1 MCDSSAMTDSPV
13 AGAVVAWR
21 PDLRGRRCGKA
32 RATLRVSGPTRRRV
46 ARGATLTTHV
56 VSFGKYSAFRHSPS
70 ANTAHNVF
78 DNGKP
83 NHYSQSV
90 AAKKT
95 SILFARVTPTMVAR
109 LDAVRGDE

>member
-1 MCDSSAMTDSPV
+1 M
-13 AGAVVAWR
+13 
-21 PDLRGRRCGKA
+21 
-32 RATLRVSGPTRRRV
+32 
-46 ARGATLTTHV
+46 
-56 VSFGKYSAFRHSPS
+56 
-70 ANTAHNVF
+70 F

-109 LDAVRGDE
+109 LDAVRGDESTASMIRRLLEREVTRLEREAMRAAAEARNAAAPADRAELEPYAAPTRAAKP